1 MANEEIRAKAITIA
15 EAVMNRLDD
24 CGLLAE
30 LSPDMRLA
38 LMRGIKADAEI
49 AILNNPSADNASGDE

>member
-1 MANEEIRAKAITIA
+1 MDNEEIRAKAITIA
-15 EAVMNRLDD
+15 EAIINRLGD

-49 AILNNPSADNASGDE
+49 GLLNNRKGD